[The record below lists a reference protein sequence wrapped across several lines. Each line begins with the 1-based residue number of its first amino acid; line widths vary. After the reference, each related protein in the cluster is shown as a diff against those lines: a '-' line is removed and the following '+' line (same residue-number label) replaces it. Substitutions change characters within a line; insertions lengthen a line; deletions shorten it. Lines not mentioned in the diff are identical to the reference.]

1 MMTSFDFAVSG
12 QHYLFDVQSFAHTIL
27 ARGGEQYSYALRDR
41 STQGVIDDVVAGISE
56 LGVVMET
63 SATKDQ
69 LDGAF
74 AAAGLEFRE
83 LASSAPLVA
92 LPSSHPLVNAKEL
105 ALEQLA
111 DYPYVYFEQ
120 GEDAPLAFHEEA
132 LADVP
137 RAKKVATTD
146 RATLTELIM
155 AINGYTV
162 TSGILVG
169 ITDGSA
175 LTTIPLRTD
184 VVLYLGY
191 VAPIGCE
198 LSPMGRRFVAHLQKS
213 LEYYTTH

>member
-1 MMTSFDFAVSG
+1 MADFDFAVSG

-27 ARGGEQYSYALRDR
+27 ARGGETYRYALRDR
-41 STQGVIDDVVAGISE
+41 STQGVIDDVVGGVSE

-63 SATKDQ
+63 SATKDE
-69 LDGAF
+69 LDRCFGE
-74 AAAGLEFRE
+74 AGLVFHE
-83 LASSAPLVA
+83 LASSTPRVA
-92 LPSSHPLVNAKEL
+92 LPSSHPLVNAPSL
-105 ALEQLA
+105 SLEQLA

-175 LTTIPLRTD
+175 LTTIPLETD
-184 VVLYLGY
+184 VMLYLGY
-191 VAPIGCE
+191 IAAKDGE
-198 LSPMGRRFVAHLQKS
+198 LSTMGQRFVSHLQKS
-213 LEYYTTH
+213 LDYYTTH

>member
-1 MMTSFDFAVSG
+1 MMAAFDFAVSG

-41 STQGVIDDVVAGISE
+41 TTQGVIDDVVTGRSE

-63 SATKDQ
+63 SATKGE
-69 LDGAF
+69 LDAAF
-74 AAAGLEFRE
+74 AAAGLEFHE
-83 LASSAPLVA
+83 LASSSPLVA
-92 LPSSHPLVNAKEL
+92 LPSSHPLVNAKSL

-120 GEDAPLAFHEEA
+120 EEDAPWAFHEEA

-137 RAKKVATTD
+137 RAKKVAVTD

-175 LTTIPLRTD
+175 LTTIPLQTD
-184 VVLYLGY
+184 AVLYLGY
-191 VAPIGCE
+191 VAPAGCE
-198 LSPMGRRFVAHLQKS
+198 LSEMGQRFVAHLQKS

>member
-1 MMTSFDFAVSG
+1 
-12 QHYLFDVQSFAHTIL
+12 
-27 ARGGEQYSYALRDR
+27 
-41 STQGVIDDVVAGISE
+41 
-56 LGVVMET
+56 
-63 SATKDQ
+63 
-69 LDGAF
+69 
-74 AAAGLEFRE
+74 
-83 LASSAPLVA
+83 
-92 LPSSHPLVNAKEL
+92 
-105 ALEQLA
+105 
-111 DYPYVYFEQ
+111 
-120 GEDAPLAFHEEA
+120 
-132 LADVP
+132 
-137 RAKKVATTD
+137 
-146 RATLTELIM
+146 M